1 MIQPIVHDALL
12 LARPSRKAEA
22 SDVPTADDLLD
33 TLRAHAQ
40 ECVGMAANMI
50 GVPVR
55 IIVFDCDGSYLE
67 MFNPEI
73 LSGKDRYD
81 TEEGCLSLSGV
92 RPCTRF
98 RTVRVRWQDRQMR
111 TRIRNFSG
119 FSAEIIQ
126 HEVDHCNGILI

>member
-50 GVPVR
+50 GVSVR

-81 TEEGCLSLSGV
+81 TEEGCLSLNGV

-119 FSAEIIQ
+119 FPAEIIQ